1 MKLLVVED
9 DVDLAAGLVKA
20 LRREGFAADAV
31 GTGREA
37 MHSIDIDPPDLVILD
52 RGLPDMDGI
61 AALKMWRAKN
71 KNLPVLI
78 LTARSGLEDKV
89 NALDLG
95 ADDYLAKPF
104 EMAELLA
111 RLRVLLRRM
120 GTALSSYIHIGDVR
134 VDLAGNQASLGDED
148 LKLSRREFMLLRSL
162 MENAGRIQTKES
174 LEKKLY
180 GWGEEIASN
189 VIEVHISNLRKKLP
203 ADFIHTVRGVGYTI
217 APQ

>member
-20 LRREGFAADAV
+20 LRREGFSADAV

-78 LTARSGLEDKV
+78 LTARGGLEDKV